1 MLQLRYP
8 GIYTQELSSGVR
20 TISGAPTSV
29 ALFVG
34 PTKAGIDGRPTRVLN
49 FGDFERSFG
58 GLSQTSSLS
67 YSVLHFFANGGGE
80 AFVIR
85 VPANGAVAAET
96 LFKSD
101 GSANESLRATA
112 LGAGLAGNEIFL
124 EFDPFGINAHPYS
137 TAPAHDKK
145 LFNLTIT
152 DRLTGRSERFGNVTT
167 SSSDARFASTVV
179 NDQATGSKL
188 VKLTV
193 NATSGIG
200 AASPQANGT
209 VYKLGTLPAGPKFT
223 STINLLLSVSVLA
236 ADGSAAAALFAT
248 PLPVTVFATGT
259 PVPVSVLE
267 MSIKLVAAIN
277 AAIRADAT
285 AAALMEGVEIEGA
298 LFEGGTLLR
307 LRTAPPGAGTPVRR
321 LSDATVT
328 IADPAAPLPAG
339 TAGFLATFFSTA
351 TPAVSNPSRYRLGAP
366 YLAAGQV
373 IVVAAPVAPA
383 TTPAAT
389 PVAGL
394 DGDPNGQPNSNAFK
408 QAVMDLEGPD
418 PFFNILCLPD
428 LVRPSPTD
436 PNALQ
441 HANAPSVYAEAAR
454 ICKKKFAFLL
464 IDPPPNVTSVGAAE
478 SWKTV
483 GFTFQ
488 SNTSAAYFPNI
499 RVDDPLMPGSIKSHP
514 PSGAV
519 AGVFARTDGQVG
531 VWQAPAGTTAS
542 LSGAYGPSVLLSD
555 DEHGLLNPIGLN
567 CIRQFPTFGTVVF
580 GSRTVD
586 GSNAMASEYKYVPVS
601 RTRNY
606 ILRTLSEALR
616 WAVHQP
622 NGEQL
627 WSQLRMN
634 VNAFMQGLFRAGA
647 FKGVMSRDAY
657 FVACDATTTTADDI
671 NQGIVNI
678 VIGFAPLKPA
688 EFVVISLRQIV
699 QPAV

>member
-1 MLQLRYP
+1 
-8 GIYTQELSSGVR
+8 
-20 TISGAPTSV
+20 
-29 ALFVG
+29 
-34 PTKAGIDGRPTRVLN
+34 
-49 FGDFERSFG
+49 
-58 GLSQTSSLS
+58 
-67 YSVLHFFANGGGE
+67 
-80 AFVIR
+80 
-85 VPANGAVAAET
+85 
-96 LFKSD
+96 
-101 GSANESLRATA
+101 
-112 LGAGLAGNEIFL
+112 
-124 EFDPFGINAHPYS
+124 
-137 TAPAHDKK
+137 
-145 LFNLTIT
+145 
-152 DRLTGRSERFGNVTT
+152 
-167 SSSDARFASTVV
+167 
-179 NDQATGSKL
+179 
-188 VKLTV
+188 
-193 NATSGIG
+193 
-200 AASPQANGT
+200 
-209 VYKLGTLPAGPKFT
+209 
-223 STINLLLSVSVLA
+223 
-236 ADGSAAAALFAT
+236 
-248 PLPVTVFATGT
+248 
-259 PVPVSVLE
+259 
-267 MSIKLVAAIN
+267 
-277 AAIRADAT
+277 
-285 AAALMEGVEIEGA
+285 
-298 LFEGGTLLR
+298 
-307 LRTAPPGAGTPVRR
+307 
-321 LSDATVT
+321 
-328 IADPAAPLPAG
+328 
-339 TAGFLATFFSTA
+339 
-351 TPAVSNPSRYRLGAP
+351 
-366 YLAAGQV
+366 
-373 IVVAAPVAPA
+373 VAAPVAPA

>member
-1 MLQLRYP
+1 MLQLRFP
-8 GIYTQELSSGVR
+8 GVYTQEIPSGVR

-34 PTKAGIDGRPTRVLN
+34 PTKAGIDGRATRVLN

-67 YSVLHFFANGGGE
+67 YSVLYFFANGGGE

-85 VPANGAVAAET
+85 VPANGAMAAET
-96 LFKSD
+96 QFKVD

-112 LGAGLAGNEIFL
+112 LGAGLAGNDIFL

-152 DRLTGRSERFGNVTT
+152 DRLTGRIERFGNLTT

-179 NDQATGSKL
+179 NDPATGSKL
-188 VKLTV
+188 VKLSV
-193 NATSGIG
+193 KAASGMD

-209 VYKLGTLPAGPKFT
+209 IYELGSLPAGPNFT
-223 STINLLLSVSVLA
+223 NTINLLVTVSVLA
-236 ADGSAAAALFAT
+236 ADGSTAAALFPA
-248 PLPVTVFATGT
+248 LPVTVFAAAT

-267 MSIKLVAAIN
+267 LTTKLVAAIN
-277 AAIRADAT
+277 AAIRDNAS

-307 LRTAPPGAGTPVRR
+307 LRTAPPGAAPLTRR

-328 IADPAAPLPAG
+328 IADPATPPTG
-339 TAGFLATFFSTA
+339 TAGFLATFFSPA
-351 TPAVSNPSRYRLGAP
+351 TPFIRNPSRYQLGAP
-366 YLAAGQV
+366 YPVPPAASQI
-373 IVVAAPVAPA
+373 IVSTAAPI
-383 TTPAAT
+383 TPI
-389 PVAGL
+389 PGV
-394 DGDPNGQPNSNAFK
+394 DGSANGQPNSNVFK

-418 PFFNILCLPD
+418 PFFNLLCLPD

-436 PNALQ
+436 PNVLQ
-441 HANAPSVYAEAAR
+441 HTNAMAVYAEAAR

-464 IDPPPNVTSVGAAE
+464 IDPPPNVTTLGAAE

-483 GFTFQ
+483 GFPFQ
-488 SNTSAAYFPNI
+488 SNNSAAYFPNI
-499 RVDDPLMPGSIKSHP
+499 RVDDPLMPGSIKSIS

-542 LSGAYGPSVLLSD
+542 LSGVYGPSVLLSD
-555 DEHGLLNPIGLN
+555 DEHGVLNPIGLN
-567 CIRQFPTFGTVVF
+567 CIRLFPIFGSVVF

-586 GSNAMASEYKYVPVS
+586 GSDAMASEYKYVPVS

-606 ILRTLSEALR
+606 ILRTLS
-616 WAVHQP
+616 
-622 NGEQL
+622 
-627 WSQLRMN
+627 
-634 VNAFMQGLFRAGA
+634 
-647 FKGVMSRDAY
+647 
-657 FVACDATTTTADDI
+657 
-671 NQGIVNI
+671 
-678 VIGFAPLKPA
+678 
-688 EFVVISLRQIV
+688 
-699 QPAV
+699 